1 MNARN
6 EVDRA
11 VPCSMSK
18 LGDAAYCCHRP
29 RSSRSTLR
37 VFAFVLIPFLTIGI
51 DAHAAEQPLA
61 ASTIVL
67 YNKNVP
73 DSVALATFYAE
84 QRGIARDHLVG
95 LECSTEEEISRE
107 AYDATIA
114 NPLRDIFNERQWWT
128 RHETPEHK
136 DSVTASTIHF
146 VAVIKG
152 IPLKIRSTA

>member
-1 MNARN
+1 MKYCLLTLLLAVVLNAR
-6 EVDRA
+6 
-11 VPCSMSK
+11 
-18 LGDAAYCCHRP
+18 
-29 RSSRSTLR
+29 
-37 VFAFVLIPFLTIGI
+37 
-51 DAHAAEQPLA
+51 AEQPLA

-73 DSVALATFYAE
+73 DSVSLATFYAE

-107 AYDATIA
+107 EYDTTIA

-152 IPLKIRSTA
+152 IPLKIRSTATYTGDAPGAGPIGNR